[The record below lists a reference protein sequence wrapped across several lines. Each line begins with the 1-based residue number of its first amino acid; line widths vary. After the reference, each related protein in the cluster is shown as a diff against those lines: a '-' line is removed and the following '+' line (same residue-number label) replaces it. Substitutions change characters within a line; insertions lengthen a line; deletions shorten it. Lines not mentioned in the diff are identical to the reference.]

1 LICVLASPRWHCIE
15 SHHAPLRRHILDT
28 CMAANPPPRRSSN
41 EESEID
47 LTPML
52 DVVFIM
58 LIFFI
63 VTASFVKEAGIQVT
77 RPQAQQNEASDENRN
92 ILLTVTSANEIWLED
107 RRIDIRSV
115 RANVERLHA
124 ENPKAAVVI
133 RAHDDSD
140 TETFAA
146 IADQSRE
153 AGVYD
158 VSLATFSE

>member
-1 LICVLASPRWHCIE
+1 MALGK
-15 SHHAPLRRHILDT
+15 RRKGEDD
-28 CMAANPPPRRSSN
+28 SQ
-41 EESEID
+41 ID

-63 VTASFVKEAGIQVT
+63 VTASFVNETGLNVD
-77 RPQAQQNEASDENRN
+77 RPPTTDQPPPD
-92 ILLTVTSANEIWLED
+92 SANTNIVFRVSESNDITLEG

-124 ENPKAAVVI
+124 EKPEAKVVINSHPKAKTEIFVMI
-133 RAHDDSD
+133 SD
-140 TETFAA
+140 QA
-146 IADQSRE
+146 RE

-158 VSLATFSE
+158 ISLSTE

>member
-1 LICVLASPRWHCIE
+1 MALGKRRKGEDE
-15 SHHAPLRRHILDT
+15 SQ
-28 CMAANPPPRRSSN
+28 
-41 EESEID
+41 ID

-63 VTASFVKEAGIQVT
+63 VTASFVNETGLNVD
-77 RPQAQQNEASDENRN
+77 RPPTSDQPPPDSENTN
-92 ILLTVTSANEIWLED
+92 IVFRVSESNDITLEG

-124 ENPKAAVVI
+124 EKPEAKVVINSHPKAKTEVFVMI
-133 RAHDDSD
+133 SD
-140 TETFAA
+140 QA
-146 IADQSRE
+146 RE

-158 VSLATFSE
+158 ISLSTD

>member
-1 LICVLASPRWHCIE
+1 MALGK
-15 SHHAPLRRHILDT
+15 RRKGEDD
-28 CMAANPPPRRSSN
+28 SQ
-41 EESEID
+41 ID

-63 VTASFVKEAGIQVT
+63 VTASFVNETGLNVD
-77 RPQAQQNEASDENRN
+77 RPPTSDQPPPD
-92 ILLTVTSANEIWLED
+92 SANTNIVFRISESNEIMLEG

-124 ENPKAAVVI
+124 EKPEAKVVISSHPKAKTEVFVMI
-133 RAHDDSD
+133 SD
-140 TETFAA
+140 QA
-146 IADQSRE
+146 RE

-158 VSLATFSE
+158 ISLSTD

>member
-1 LICVLASPRWHCIE
+1 MALG
-15 SHHAPLRRHILDT
+15 RRIKVE
-28 CMAANPPPRRSSN
+28 

-63 VTASFVKEAGIQVT
+63 VTASFVREAGIDVA
-77 RPQAQQNEASDENRN
+77 RPPVSDQPPPEDTENKN
-92 ILLTVTSANEIWLED
+92 IVFTVTETNDIMLEG
-107 RRIDIRSV
+107 RRIDLRSV

-124 ENPKAAVVI
+124 ENPEGKVIVNAHPKSKAEIFIQV
-133 RAHDDSD
+133 S
-140 TETFAA
+140 
-146 IADQSRE
+146 DQSRE

-158 VSLATFSE
+158 VSLATKE

>member
-1 LICVLASPRWHCIE
+1 MRAVHKM
-15 SHHAPLRRHILDT
+15 PLGKRRKEVDD
-28 CMAANPPPRRSSN
+28 SQ
-41 EESEID
+41 ID

-63 VTASFVKEAGIQVT
+63 VTASFVNESGLAVD
-77 RPQAQQNEASDENRN
+77 RPPTSDQPPPDSENTN
-92 ILLTVTSANEIWLED
+92 IVFRVSESNDIMLEG

-124 ENPKAAVVI
+124 EKPEAKVVINAHPKAK
-133 RAHDDSD
+133 
-140 TETFAA
+140 TETYVL
-146 IADQSRE
+146 ISDQARE

-158 VSLATFSE
+158 ISLSTD

>member
-1 LICVLASPRWHCIE
+1 MATHVPH
-15 SHHAPLRRHILDT
+15 RRTQD
-28 CMAANPPPRRSSN
+28 
-41 EESEID
+41 ESEID

-63 VTASFVKEAGIQVT
+63 VTASFVKEAGIHLT
-77 RPQAQQNEASDENRN
+77 RPQAQESQSDSENEN
-92 ILLTVTSANEIWLED
+92 ILLTVTSTNEIWLAD
-107 RRIDIRSV
+107 RRIDMRSV
-115 RANVERLHA
+115 RANVERLYA

-140 TETFAA
+140 TEVFAG
-146 IADQSRE
+146 IADQARE

-158 VSLATFSE
+158 ISLATFAE

>member
-1 LICVLASPRWHCIE
+1 MTTHEARRRASR
-15 SHHAPLRRHILDT
+15 D
-28 CMAANPPPRRSSN
+28 
-41 EESEID
+41 ESEID

-63 VTASFVKEAGIQVT
+63 VTASFVKEAGIHLT
-77 RPQAQQNEASDENRN
+77 RPQSQETVSDAENRN
-92 ILLTVTSANEIWLED
+92 ILLTVSSANEIWLEE

-124 ENPKAAVVI
+124 ANPKAAVVI
-133 RAHDDSD
+133 RAHEESD
-140 TETFAA
+140 TEVFAG

-158 VSLATFSE
+158 VSITTYRD

>member
-1 LICVLASPRWHCIE
+1 MALGK
-15 SHHAPLRRHILDT
+15 RRKGEDD
-28 CMAANPPPRRSSN
+28 SQ
-41 EESEID
+41 ID

-63 VTASFVKEAGIQVT
+63 VTASFVNETGLNVD
-77 RPQAQQNEASDENRN
+77 RPPTTDQPPPD
-92 ILLTVTSANEIWLED
+92 SANTNIVFRVSESNEIILEG

-124 ENPKAAVVI
+124 EKPEAKVVINSHPKAKTEIFVMI
-133 RAHDDSD
+133 SD
-140 TETFAA
+140 QA
-146 IADQSRE
+146 RE

-158 VSLATFSE
+158 ISLSTD